1 MLGEFAAWEGRER
14 PRHFTQQVR
23 QVENAGEMAK
33 AGHWLAA
40 QLKPGCL
47 IRQAMT
53 LVGIRFKLEKQ
64 KRQKKRN
71 LP

>member
-23 QVENAGEMAK
+23 QVENAGELAK

-40 QLKPGCL
+40 QLKPGYDA
-47 IRQAMT
+47 R
-53 LVGIRFKLEKQ
+53 
-64 KRQKKRN
+64 RN
-71 LP
+71 PIQTREGEEVEET

>member
-23 QVENAGEMAK
+23 QVENAGELAK

-40 QLKPGCL
+40 QLKSGCL